1 MGTLAR
7 LKAEKERLQN
17 EGSRKVFV
25 SSSTVQAF
33 RVSSKLAAIHRLSA
47 AETAG
52 ASIHAAAATV
62 AADLTVLQGSSLL
75 CMHTLS
81 ALGTELCIHACS
93 NMVIYAHSHLLLH
106 FK

>member
-33 RVSSKLAAIHRLSA
+33 RVRYRLLA
-47 AETAG
+47 
-52 ASIHAAAATV
+52 
-62 AADLTVLQGSSLL
+62 LQ
-75 CMHTLS
+75 
-81 ALGTELCIHACS
+81 
-93 NMVIYAHSHLLLH
+93 HS
-106 FK
+106 